1 MKAFIAIIYIMIGV
15 GSSFSIASEV
25 SSDSPIRLAAGA
37 VALWPIT
44 FGVSISESIH
54 ADREAVRLYRE
65 IADQLKGSE

>member
-1 MKAFIAIIYIMIGV
+1 MRAFIAIIYIMIGL
-15 GSSFSIASEV
+15 GSGLSFV
-25 SSDSPIRLAAGA
+25 PDDSGRPIRLAVGA

-54 ADREAVRLYRE
+54 ADRETVRLYRE